1 MVDGVAVGRKDN
13 PVNLEKVIPGELG
26 SVAKL
31 TFQSRETNAMYKVD
45 VQRHTPIA
53 AWDANLKFVSLDP
66 SQRGKLLAAEAE
78 LSQPA

>member
-1 MVDGVAVGRKDN
+1 MVDGVAVGRKYN

-66 SQRGKLLAAEAE
+66 SQRGKLLEVDLQA
-78 LSQPA
+78 LR